1 MPVQQT
7 PIRSLARRGAL
18 IVVASLALA
27 AGWVAP
33 AHAADQADTYAVD
46 AAIQADGSVNVTATI
61 GFTDPAPASI
71 TQQFALASVTTGERD
86 YVYQLSNVT
95 VGGQPAQ
102 VATSGEVATVTIPT
116 QGATSVV
123 LAYHVVGASIRTEDG
138 HTAVVWDYLQGLSV
152 PVAKFQAT
160 VTLDA
165 ITQFAAIDC
174 KTGSGSDPSEACTF
188 WGGGTHDNPNPI
200 FQQEGAAAG
209 QTVRVTVL
217 LTDAGVA
224 VNEIIRERWTL
235 GRAFSPGPWQV
246 GLAVV
251 ILVLSALGL
260 WLAHRRFGRDAG
272 SGDIVRV
279 AEFYPI
285 GEGCTEFR
293 VLDNVRPGHVGTV
306 LDESVDPID
315 VTATLLDLAV
325 RGYLRIHELPREGQY
340 ANANWTFERLD
351 KATDDLAP
359 YELTL
364 LDAVAL
370 EGGEATPVSALG
382 EHIAPVVG
390 TVRSQLYDD
399 VVKRGWFAH
408 RPDQTRHVWR
418 RLGWVALVVAVVA
431 TIVLALFARFGLV
444 GLALIVAALA
454 VLFVG
459 HEMPARTPSGAG
471 VLRGLDVLRG
481 VLATQPTDEA
491 AEGHE
496 LEQLSSIVPYAVV
509 LGGTQR
515 WLDALDRVCPDEEP
529 DPEDL
534 YWYYAPDNWHM
545 SDLPASLDNFV
556 TTVHG
561 KLFSR

>member
-1 MPVQQT
+1 
-7 PIRSLARRGAL
+7 
-18 IVVASLALA
+18 
-27 AGWVAP
+27 
-33 AHAADQADTYAVD
+33 
-46 AAIQADGSVNVTATI
+46 
-61 GFTDPAPASI
+61 
-71 TQQFALASVTTGERD
+71 
-86 YVYQLSNVT
+86 
-95 VGGQPAQ
+95 
-102 VATSGEVATVTIPT
+102 
-116 QGATSVV
+116 
-123 LAYHVVGASIRTEDG
+123 
-138 HTAVVWDYLQGLSV
+138 LSV
-152 PVAKFQAT
+152 PVATFQAT
-160 VTLDA
+160 IAMDA
-165 ITQFAAIDC
+165 VAQFASVDC
-174 KTGSGSDPSEACTF
+174 KTGVGGDPAEACTL
-188 WGGGTHDNPNPI
+188 WGGGTHNDPNPI
-200 FQQEGAAAG
+200 VQQDGAAAG
-209 QTVRVTVL
+209 QRVRATVL
-217 LTDAGVA
+217 FAGPGVA

-235 GRAFSPGPWQV
+235 GRAFSPGPWQA
-246 GLAVV
+246 GIAGA

-272 SGDIVRV
+272 SGDIVRI

-285 GEGCTEFR
+285 GEGRTEFR
-293 VLDNVRPGHVGTV
+293 VFDNVRPGHVGTV

-351 KATDDLAP
+351 KAVDDLAP

-364 LDAVAL
+364 LDAVAPQ
-370 EGGEATPVSALG
+370 GGEATPVSSLG
-382 EHIAPVVG
+382 ERIGPVVA

-399 VVKRGWFAH
+399 VVRRGWFAH

-481 VLATQPTDEA
+481 VLATQPTGEA
-491 AEGHE
+491 ADGHE

-509 LGGTQR
+509 LGSTQR

-534 YWYYAPDNWHM
+534 YWYHAPDTWHM
-545 SDLPASLDNFV
+545 SDLPASLDGFV

-561 KLFSR
+561 RLFSR